1 MKEDRFSAAS
11 IKELFVQKIENMIL
25 SGELNVGDKLPPER
39 EIVETMGVSLT
50 VINSGIAE
58 LAAKGFVEVRP
69 RQGVFVT
76 DYMHKGTMETLVSIM
91 RYNNGRL
98 SAREVRSFMDTR
110 IVLERLAIQETV
122 KNADDSEIEE
132 LGRFLPVLKKE
143 TDPRRFSELI
153 LDYFHE
159 IHSLGRNVLLP
170 LLFHSFREP
179 SISLY
184 ERYIR
189 RNSREEV
196 YGYAEAVYK
205 GIAARDAESAC
216 RASEEILRRA
226 VTGKSS
232 IL

>member
-1 MKEDRFSAAS
+1 MKADRFSAAS
-11 IKELFVQKIENMIL
+11 IKEVFVQKIENMIL
-25 SGELNVGDKLPPER
+25 SGELSLGDKLPPER

-50 VINSGIAE
+50 VINAGIAE

-110 IVLERLAIQETV
+110 VVLERLAIQETV

-132 LGRFLPVLKKE
+132 LGRFMPVLKKE
-143 TDPRRFSELI
+143 TDSRRFSELVM
-153 LDYFHE
+153 DYFHE
-159 IHSLGRNVLLP
+159 IHSLSRNVLLP

-196 YGYAEAVYK
+196 FSYAEAVYK
-205 GIAARDAESAC
+205 AIAARDADSAC
-216 RASEEILRRA
+216 RASEEILRKA

-232 IL
+232 II

>member
-1 MKEDRFSAAS
+1 MKADRFSASS
-11 IKELFVQKIENMIL
+11 IKEHFVQKIENMIL
-25 SGELNVGDKLPPER
+25 SGELSVGDRLPPER

-50 VINSGIAE
+50 VINAGVAE

-76 DYMHKGTMETLVSIM
+76 DYMHKGSMETLVSIM
-91 RYNNGRL
+91 RYNNGKL

-110 IVLERLAIQETV
+110 IVLERLAIEETV
-122 KNADDSEIEE
+122 KNAGSEEIEE

-143 TDPRRFSELI
+143 SDPRRFSELI
-153 LDYFHE
+153 MDYFHE
-159 IHSLGRNVLLP
+159 IHSLGGNILLP

-189 RNSREEV
+189 KNSREEV
-196 YGYAEAVYK
+196 YDYAERVYR
-205 GIAARDAESAC
+205 GIAAGDAQEAC

-226 VTGKSS
+226 VTGDSS
-232 IL
+232 II

>member
-1 MKEDRFSAAS
+1 MKEERFSAAS

-25 SGELNVGDKLPPER
+25 SGELSVGDRLPPER
-39 EIVETMGVSLT
+39 EIVDTMGVSLT

-76 DYMHKGTMETLVSIM
+76 DYIHKGTMETLVSIM

-122 KNADDSEIEE
+122 RNAADSDIEE
-132 LGRFLPVLKKE
+132 LGRFLPMLKKE
-143 TDPRRFSELI
+143 TDSRRFSELV

-159 IHSLGRNVLLP
+159 IYSLSGNVLLP

-196 YGYAEAVYK
+196 CTCAEEVYAGVV
-205 GIAARDAESAC
+205 ARDADRAC
-216 RASEEILRRA
+216 RASEKILRRA
-226 VTGKSS
+226 VTGESS
-232 IL
+232 II